1 MIKAFMVVVAL
12 LFTSNAYAFD
22 MSKLSNEKQLS
33 MLNMMEDKRTNK
45 ILHLRYIESEC
56 LNYKEAS
63 DDIVALHVGLAK
75 DYNVNIVDVLDV
87 LDEPYLEA
95 LKIIDSKISK
105 ANACADVMTNYMRKY
120 RGVQ

>member
-33 MLNMMEDKRTNK
+33 MLNMMDDKRTNK
-45 ILHLRYIESEC
+45 ILHLRYIEREC

-63 DDIVALHVGLAK
+63 DVIVALHVGLAK

-95 LKIIDSKISK
+95 LKIIDGKISK
-105 ANACADVMTNYMRKY
+105 ADACSDVMTNYMRKY